1 MAGARLLRRA
11 PARQASP
18 SLTTFGQ
25 LARRGPASEA
35 DVMRNSEADNR
46 RHAERTGRVVLC
58 VECGSSSWLRWKG
71 RGAYRCEDSE
81 TNEPPEIAFYC
92 PSCAEHEF
100 GHSRRAS

>member
-18 SLTTFGQ
+18 SLTTFGP
-25 LARRGPASEA
+25 LARRGLRRKL

-46 RHAERTGRVVLC
+46 RHAEGTGRVVLC

-71 RGAYRCEDSE
+71 RGAYRCEDTE
-81 TNEPPEIAFYC
+81 TGEPPDIAF
-92 PSCAEHEF
+92 
-100 GHSRRAS
+100 